1 MNDRLY
7 RQVADA
13 IADEIYAGK
22 YKVGAR
28 LPTERELARQFK
40 LGRPVIREALIAL
53 ELFGMVSIRHGAGIY
68 VEPWQNQPLKV
79 NIFDRGVNP
88 FAVIDARLIVEP
100 EVAAAAAV
108 IISDRELLDLRAI
121 IQHMIDSYRDLP
133 SYSFYDREFH
143 ITIARAGRNAPL
155 IGVIDCLWALH
166 GVRGYWRQLREYMPR
181 DKLQGERLDEHMAI
195 HSALE
200 RHDPDGVRAAM
211 ENHLKRAKATLLDAA
226 ERMRADGRRE
236 ASLA

>member
-1 MNDRLY
+1 MSERLY

-22 YKVGAR
+22 YQVGAR
-28 LPTERELARQFK
+28 LPTERELAGQFK

-88 FAVIDARLIVEP
+88 FGLLDARLVIEP

-108 IISDRELLDLRAI
+108 IINERELLELRGI
-121 IQHMIDSYRDLP
+121 IQQMIDSYRDLAR
-133 SYSFYDREFH
+133 YAAYDREFH
-143 ITIARAGRNAPL
+143 TAVARAGRNATL
-155 IGVIDCLWALH
+155 ISVVNCLWALH
-166 GVRGYWRQLREYMPR
+166 TTRRYWRQLGDYLPR
-181 DKLQGERLDEHMAI
+181 DKLQGDRLDEHLAI

-200 RHDPDGVRAAM
+200 RHDPDGARTAM
-211 ENHLKRAKATLLDAA
+211 EKHLKRAKATVMEAA
-226 ERMRADGRRE
+226 ERMRADSRKE
-236 ASLA
+236 L